1 MIRRKKENTY
11 SKFNTGEFK
20 NKSKEYTIPLKPNQ
34 LYIIYGALH
43 YGTIKLQEPNSPRVL
58 FVELRFLESYDQ
70 GL

>member
-34 LYIIYGALH
+34 LYIIYGALD
-43 YGTIKLQEPNSPRVL
+43 YGSVKFQEPNCAHIL
-58 FVELRFLESYDQ
+58 LVELRFLKLYDQ
-70 GL
+70 AL